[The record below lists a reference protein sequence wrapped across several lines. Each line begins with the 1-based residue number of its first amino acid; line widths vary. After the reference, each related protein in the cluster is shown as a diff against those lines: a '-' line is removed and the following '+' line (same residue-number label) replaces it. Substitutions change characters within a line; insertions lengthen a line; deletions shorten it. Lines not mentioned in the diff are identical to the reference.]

1 MNNFRRNEHRTHLQ
15 RPTCRSSCD
24 KMLLPSYRNEE
35 RKKHVL
41 DFSKRP
47 VMFQKYPKLP
57 KTISLENCDQKS
69 ATKLFTHWHSCHTTH
84 SCSHG
89 PHGGCAN
96 CAHGHAHS
104 SHIAWGATHLG
115 TSWATLKKPMTV
127 NGVNWDCHPIWR
139 NMTAD
144 HGSTRSCGSY
154 SSDHDGDRTAH
165 LFNGLIPLA
174 DGIGRIQASK
184 INTSIYQ

>member
-115 TSWATLKKPMTV
+115 TSWATLKNLWQSTESTGIVIPFEETWQQIMAPPEAVGLTPV
-127 NGVNWDCHPIWR
+127 TMMEIEQPIFSMGW
-139 NMTAD
+139 
-144 HGSTRSCGSY
+144 
-154 SSDHDGDRTAH
+154 
-165 LFNGLIPLA
+165 FPLRM
-174 DGIGRIQASK
+174 G
-184 INTSIYQ
+184 